1 LKESY
6 IIVMVTTG
14 TKTEAET
21 IVQKLLE
28 KKLIACG
35 NILGPISSH
44 FHWSGKIETA
54 EEYLVLLKSCGDLFD
69 ELAEAVKTVH
79 SYDVPEILAFPVV
92 KGSKDYLDWLGS
104 VLK

>member
-1 LKESY
+1 
-6 IIVMVTTG
+6 MVTTS
-14 TKTEAET
+14 TKAEAET

-35 NILGPISSH
+35 NILGPILSH
-44 FHWSGKIETA
+44 FHWLGKIESA
-54 EEYLVLLKSCGDLFD
+54 EEYLVLLKSRGDLFE
-69 ELAEAVKTVH
+69 ELSETVKTVH